1 MIELIKGCDRKHG
14 FLLLP
19 LSPRLIPATVMQP
32 ISTSATHAASLA
44 MWLVRRI
51 SPIWKEKHNR
61 KRNFLP
67 LTRIESRIREVG
79 ARVGVLASS
88 STACYMKSLEHWCIW
103 FLDLEQ
109 AGICHRFKHAAA
121 SILEENML
129 RVEKNKPRCT
139 WPSQF
144 AMQARGLEQEPMVG
158 TQPIYNQ
165 LLQNSRTEHSYFL
178 YSKLSML
185 THIKLMASHN
195 LKNEVK
201 RWL

>member
-1 MIELIKGCDRKHG
+1 
-14 FLLLP
+14 
-19 LSPRLIPATVMQP
+19 
-32 ISTSATHAASLA
+32 
-44 MWLVRRI
+44 
-51 SPIWKEKHNR
+51 
-61 KRNFLP
+61 
-67 LTRIESRIREVG
+67 
-79 ARVGVLASS
+79 
-88 STACYMKSLEHWCIW
+88 
-103 FLDLEQ
+103 LEQ

-129 RVEKNKPRCT
+129 RVGKNKPRCT

-144 AMQARGLEQEPMVG
+144 VVQAHGLEQEPMLG
-158 TQPIYNQ
+158 TQPNYNQ